1 MTAAAPP
8 SRVNLSLFAL
18 ALGGF
23 AIGTTE
29 FATMGVLPNIA
40 HSLHTSI
47 PSAGQ
52 LISLYALGV
61 VVGAPL
67 FAVLGARM
75 RRKTLLVLLMAIF
88 ALGNFASVLAP
99 NFAVLALAR
108 FASGLPHGAFLGIG
122 SVVAASLL
130 PQARAHAFAMMML
143 GLTVANIVGVPVAT
157 VLGQQFGWRSTYV
170 LVTVVAA
177 LTMVAVFLWIP
188 LDDVHDDAGIRRE
201 LGALRR
207 YQVWMALLIG
217 AIGFGGFFAVY
228 SYIAP
233 TMTKVA
239 GLHSSQ
245 IWIVLMIFGIGMTL
259 GNVVGG
265 RLADR
270 NVVRTIYIGL
280 GGVLVILVAFT
291 VAAHHAIPAVA
302 CVFGLGMMGSVAI
315 PALQTRLMD
324 VSADAQSLAAA
335 LNHSALNIANSLG
348 AWLGGL
354 VIAAGYGYASTGWVG
369 AALAVGGI
377 AIVSVSVVTGRQ
389 RA

>member
-1 MTAAAPP
+1 MTVATSA

-29 FATMGVLPNIA
+29 FATMGVLPDIA
-40 HSLHTSI
+40 DDLHTSI
-47 PSAGQ
+47 PSAGH

-75 RRKTLLVLLMAIF
+75 RRKNLLVVLMAIF

-108 FASGLPHGAFLGIG
+108 FASGLPHGAFFGIG
-122 SVVAASLL
+122 SVVAATLL
-130 PQARAHAFAMMML
+130 PHARAHAFAMMML
-143 GLTVANIVGVPVAT
+143 GLTVANVVGVPLAT
-157 VLGQQFGWRSTYV
+157 VLGQQFGWRSTYA

-177 LTMVAVFLWIP
+177 LTMAAVFFWIP

-201 LGALRR
+201 LGALGRL
-207 YQVWMALLIG
+207 QVWMALLIG

-245 IWIVLMIFGIGMTL
+245 IWFVLMTFGIGMTI
-259 GNVVGG
+259 GNVIGG

-270 NVVRTIYIGL
+270 AVVPTIYAGL
-280 GGVLVILVAFT
+280 GGVLVVLVTFT
-291 VAAHHAIPAVA
+291 VAAHHAIPAIA

-369 AALAVGGI
+369 AGLAAGGI
-377 AIVSVSVVTGRQ
+377 AIVSVSVVAGR
-389 RA
+389 RRV